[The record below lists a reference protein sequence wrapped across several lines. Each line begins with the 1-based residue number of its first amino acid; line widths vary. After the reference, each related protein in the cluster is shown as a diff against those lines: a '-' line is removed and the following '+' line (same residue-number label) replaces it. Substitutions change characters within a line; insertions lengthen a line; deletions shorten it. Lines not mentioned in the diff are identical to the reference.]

1 MTPSNPQIQKSLHY
15 SIIDGVFFT
24 IMLGSGERFFVPFA
38 LMLGAGYFEV
48 GLVVALPLLFGSLS
62 QLFSTHLIE
71 KINSRKKVVMG
82 GVFLQALMF
91 APMILLYFSP
101 LHPVYLFIGLTI
113 GYWIC
118 GHIVAPAWNSW
129 MGDLVELQSRGSYFG
144 KRSRIMEFS
153 TLITFMIAG
162 WYMHI
167 MKEGHQEYIGFLTLF
182 AVALVARL
190 MSFHFL
196 NKKYEPYFETKNES
210 KFTFLQF
217 VKKMKTTNFGHFV
230 FFAILMNF
238 SFYVSAPYFTPY
250 MLKELHFSY
259 FQYMVIVAA
268 SMTSRIVFMSAWG
281 KFIDQYGT
289 RKILALSASFLPI
302 TVLFW
307 LFSANFYW
315 IVAIHIMAG
324 FVWSGFELSSFN
336 FILDSTSSEK
346 RARCVAYYNVLN
358 GVFIL
363 LGSLLGSALVK
374 MNLFSATPV
383 YTAFLGSFVLRILFT
398 SVFLPQLKE
407 VRTVETITYRKLFLQ
422 TLLQPVYILKRK

>member
-1 MTPSNPQIQKSLHY
+1 MTPPNPQIQKSLRY

-38 LMLGAGYFEV
+38 LMLGASYFDV

-71 KINSRKKVVMG
+71 KINSRKKVVAG
-82 GVFLQALMF
+82 GVFFQALMF

-101 LHPVYLFIGLTI
+101 IHPVYLFIGLTI

-129 MGDLVELQSRGSYFG
+129 MGDLVDMQSRGSYFG
-144 KRSRIMEFS
+144 KRGRIMEFS

-182 AVALVARL
+182 GVALLARL
-190 MSFHFL
+190 MSFYFL
-196 NKKYEPYFETKNES
+196 NKKHEPYFEIKNES

-217 VKKMKTTNFGHFV
+217 VKKMKSTNFGHFV
-230 FFAILMNF
+230 FFAVLMNF

-250 MLKELHFSY
+250 MFKELHFSY

-268 SMTSRIVFMSAWG
+268 SMTSRITFMPVWG
-281 KFIDQYGT
+281 KFIDQYGA
-289 RKILALSASFLPI
+289 RKILALSASFLPL

-307 LFSANFYW
+307 MFSGNFYW
-315 IVAIHIMAG
+315 IMAIHIIAG

-346 RARCVAYYNVLN
+346 RARCVAYYNALN

-374 MNLFSATPV
+374 INLFSATPV
-383 YTAFLGSFVLRILFT
+383 YTAFLGSFVLRVLFT
-398 SVFLPQLKE
+398 SAFLPQLKE
-407 VRTVETITYRKLFLQ
+407 VRPVETITYRKLFFQ
-422 TLLQPVYILKRK
+422 ALLQPVHILKNK

>member
-1 MTPSNPQIQKSLHY
+1 
-15 SIIDGVFFT
+15 
-24 IMLGSGERFFVPFA
+24 MLGSGERFFVPFA
-38 LMLGAGYFEV
+38 LMLGASYFDV

-101 LHPVYLFIGLTI
+101 VHPVTLFIVFTI
-113 GYWIC
+113 CYWIC

-129 MGDLVELQSRGSYFG
+129 MGDLVDLQSRGSYFG
-144 KRSRIMEFS
+144 TRSRIMEFS

-162 WYMHI
+162 WFMHL
-167 MKEGHQEYIGFLTLF
+167 MKEGSQEYIGFLTLF
-182 AVALVARL
+182 GVALVARL
-190 MSFHFL
+190 MSFYFL
-196 NKKYEPYFETKNES
+196 NKKYEPYFEIKNES

-230 FFAILMNF
+230 FFAVLMNF

-268 SMTSRIVFMSAWG
+268 SMTSRIIFMSVWG
-281 KFIDQYGT
+281 KYIDQYGT
-289 RKILALSASFLPI
+289 RKILALSTSFLPV

-307 LFSANFYW
+307 MFSANFYW
-315 IVAIHIMAG
+315 IVAIHIIAG

-363 LGSLLGSALVK
+363 LGSLLGSKLVQ

-383 YTAFLGSFVLRILFT
+383 YAAFLGSFVLRVLFT
-398 SVFLPQLKE
+398 SVFLPKLKE
-407 VRTVETITYRKLFLQ
+407 VRPVEAITYRKLFLQ
-422 TLLQPVYILKRK
+422 ALLQPAHILKHK